1 MANVL
6 IASLGESPIVVTAMC
21 DLLTTEEKECEIG
34 KIDKVVVLRPRGGL
48 VPFSYDLI
56 EEALKGKCELE
67 AIDLPFDDANSEK
80 NSFIFL
86 HKLFRLLSSHQE
98 NGNTVYLSLAGGR
111 KSMSAL
117 MAWVVPFF
125 SRIKKLYH
133 VLSKDEDDFLP
144 IESLSD
150 LSESERRV
158 AMHPELEQF
167 ILVDI
172 PFGKEQQMSDE
183 VRSRLLATTDEDLD
197 ELEDEEAEAVEFVQV
212 IAQPSGTGQMLEVM
226 VTAHAENQYR
236 KMCRN
241 DITRAQGFELCF
253 EHMRFPSILRNRS
266 HDVYSRRLQK
276 GEQDTYSQKYKLGA
290 LTFHFYKRGGAVER
304 PVFHTVPK
312 DIKNCANDEVEVVIV
327 SELEIEEND
336 TYRELEEILD
346 PRKYPWMYPLEPS
359 SSVTTLPSVRS
370 RSSTES
376 VLIVPLGESP
386 MVATQLYTLLTHK
399 GHTIREVILVY
410 PERAREVRNG
420 AVLVKKALGYEGG
433 IACSHV
439 PVQGLK
445 DIDSSEACEKYEKR
459 LEETIDKIHQE
470 HPGCQIELALSGG
483 RKAMAALTMF
493 VAQRKGIRSLYH
505 TLINDDELRKDV
517 ERETTV
523 EALDELNVDKKL
535 RNDRLFLRAYEGEGP
550 YTKFVLFKVPV
561 LPARRR

>member
-6 IASLGESPIVVTAMC
+6 IASLGESPIVVAAMY
-21 DLLTTEEKECEIG
+21 DLLTAKEKQREIGEIG
-34 KIDKVVVLRPRGGL
+34 KVVILRPQGGM

-56 EEALKGKCELE
+56 EEALKGKCELKDIE
-67 AIDLPFDDANSEK
+67 LPFEDANSEK

-86 HKLFRLLSSHQE
+86 HKLYRLLSAHQE
-98 NGNTVYLSLAGGR
+98 NGDTVYLSLAGGR
-111 KSMSAL
+111 KNMSAL
-117 MAWVVPFF
+117 MAWIVPFF
-125 SRIKKLYH
+125 SCIKKLYH
-133 VLSKDEDDFLP
+133 VISKDEDDFLP
-144 IESLSD
+144 IEALYSD
-150 LSESERRV
+150 LSESERRD
-158 AMHPELEQF
+158 AMHPELEQL

-399 GHTIREVILVY
+399 GRTIREVILVY

-420 AVLVKKALGYEGG
+420 AELVKKALSSEGG
-433 IACSHV
+433 IVCSHV
-439 PVQGLK
+439 RVPGLK
-445 DIDSSEACEKYEKR
+445 DINSSEACEKYEKK
-459 LEETIDKIHQE
+459 LEETIDKIRQE
-470 HPGCQIELALSGG
+470 HPECQIELALSGG

-493 VAQRKGIRSLYH
+493 VALRKGIRYLYH
-505 TLINDDELRKDV
+505 TLINDDELSRTV

-523 EALDELNVDKKL
+523 QALDELTVDKKV
-535 RNDRLFLRAYEGEGP
+535 RNDRLFLRAYEKQRE
-550 YTKFVLFKVPV
+550 KFVLFKVPV
-561 LPARRR
+561 LPAGGS

>member
-6 IASLGESPIVVTAMC
+6 IASLGESPIVVAAMY
-21 DLLTTEEKECEIG
+21 DLLTAKEKQREIGEIG
-34 KIDKVVVLRPRGGL
+34 KVVILRPQGGM

-56 EEALKGKCELE
+56 EEALKGKCELKDIE
-67 AIDLPFDDANSEK
+67 LPFEDANSEK

-86 HKLFRLLSSHQE
+86 HKLYRLLSAHQE
-98 NGNTVYLSLAGGR
+98 NGDTVYLSLAGGR
-111 KSMSAL
+111 KNMSAL
-117 MAWVVPFF
+117 MAWIVPFF
-125 SRIKKLYH
+125 SCIKKLYH
-133 VLSKDEDDFLP
+133 VISKDEDDFLP
-144 IESLSD
+144 IEALYSD
-150 LSESERRV
+150 LSKSERRD
-158 AMHPELEQF
+158 AMHPELEQL

-376 VLIVPLGESP
+376 VLIVPLGKSP

-399 GHTIREVILVY
+399 GRTIREVILVY

-420 AVLVKKALGYEGG
+420 AELVKKALSSEGG
-433 IACSHV
+433 IVCSHV
-439 PVQGLK
+439 RVPGLK
-445 DIDSSEACEKYEKR
+445 DINSSEACEKYEKK
-459 LEETIDKIHQE
+459 LEETIDKIRQE
-470 HPGCQIELALSGG
+470 HPECQIELALSGG

-493 VAQRKGIRSLYH
+493 VALRKGIRYLYH
-505 TLINDDELRKDV
+505 TLINDDELSRTV

-523 EALDELNVDKKL
+523 QALDELTVDKKV
-535 RNDRLFLRAYEGEGP
+535 RNDRLFLRAYEKQRE
-550 YTKFVLFKVPV
+550 KFVLFKVPV
-561 LPARRR
+561 LPAGGS